1 VNAPIGTKAHDAHRK
16 EEAKDLQGE
25 EDSRTPRAVRHV
37 VEALVSLHSPVESV
51 DGDASNPY
59 QHPDDAADPKGFPGG
74 PEVIDQKRVLDG
86 EEPVQ
91 ADEADGEDTPVHAD
105 EVEALHKCA
114 EDQ

>member
-1 VNAPIGTKAHDAHRK
+1 M
-16 EEAKDLQGE
+16 L
-25 EDSRTPRAVRHV
+25 
-37 VEALVSLHSPVESV
+37 
-51 DGDASNPY
+51 